1 MTNKFDSGAQ
11 LSPQGW
17 IAWYRDVKW
26 SENRVLRDG
35 KHDIIFASQ
44 QEAKD
49 AGHDALMNHLN
60 GHMTGE
66 RDIAPLPTSK
76 ERKFAE
82 AEKKLFL
89 KGGRQVTVE
98 RKARK
103 GGERIP
109 A

>member
-1 MTNKFDSGAQ
+1 MTNRFDSGAQ

-49 AGHDALMNHLN
+49 AGHEALMSHLN

-66 RDIAPLPTSK
+66 RNIAPLPTSK

-82 AEKKLFL
+82 ASKRLFL
-89 KGGRQVTVE
+89 KGGKSVIVEKRTEVE
-98 RKARK
+98 RR
-103 GGERIP
+103 RIP